1 MAMREY
7 IWSSTLRNN
16 MDEQVYYSVIMGIY
30 VMIVLYST
38 KLPYRMMVERGVEDI
53 RAVYYN
59 RKIVHVF
66 AGGLDR
72 FVFRIS
78 SLTSGTLWFVE

>member
-1 MAMREY
+1 
-7 IWSSTLRNN
+7 

-38 KLPYRMMVERGVEDI
+38 KVPYRMMVEKGVEDI

-78 SLTSGTLWFVE
+78 SPTSGTPWFVE